1 MLQKSKNLCLSFFII
16 IAFAWFVFLPYKAGY
31 AIPAAPFV
39 HTLTQPDGTD
49 FNARQWGDES
59 CHGWETVDGYTIV
72 FDKSLN
78 SWTYAVHDT
87 IGELISSSKIVGR
100 DNLPDNCFPN
110 MRPDGL
116 ALSKIVRHMTTKET
130 MMNVFNDENS
140 FNGNEYSQKD
150 VASTGTANIPVILIN
165 FNNTTATY
173 TKSDFNTLLFGT
185 GNHSMKDYYNEVSY
199 NKFSVSAGPS
209 GVVGWY
215 TASNTHDYYGQNKGG
230 VQGKDMWPGD
240 LVYEAVKAADA
251 VVDFS
256 SYDMDGDGYVDAT
269 NIVHQGT
276 DEATTGNS
284 TDIWSH
290 RWSLESAKY
299 YGQSHYGEYTTNDKN
314 SKGQYVKVND
324 YTLEAEQAF
333 DGTMETVGVFV
344 HEYGHA
350 LGLPDLYDTDYSSN
364 GIGDWSVMAGGGY
377 NYVTKSGDRPA
388 HMDAWCKYYLGWVT
402 PTSVSG
408 TLSNETIAQAATS
421 ADVYK
426 LLSGSPLLGEYFLV
440 ENRQKTDFDAGLPGS
455 GLLIWHIDGNTIANN
470 SLMNEVNNSECYP
483 PNNCISNHYGVA
495 LIQADGKWDLEKY
508 ANDGDTGDPYYS
520 SNNASFSDNSSPNS
534 KLYNGNKSKVSITT
548 ISASGSTMTATLS
561 VSTGTQTSCP
571 SLYYWNGSEYARK
584 GFIIGGAVG
593 SEKEYVDRVPLN
605 QLALKDGMYYLQ
617 IRETEPENSFIDMA
631 KLMIIDHGSDVKL
644 DNNFWKRNLIANSNN
659 CRSHKVLDRIKI
671 ALDKLNQSSNVKIHE
686 LTLVSADHQVN
697 GDVLSEV
704 NYSDNEYV
712 NMSPGDIV
720 TLTFSDIPLEDE
732 KRDFVFCAEGY
743 YMSLDEP
750 ETP

>member
-1 MLQKSKNLCLSFFII
+1 MLRKTAKVSLAFFIV
-16 IAFAWFVFLPYKAGY
+16 FVFAGSISPHKGY
-31 AIPAAPFV
+31 AVPAAPFI
-39 HTLTQPDGTD
+39 HTLTQNDGET
-49 FNARQWGDES
+49 FKAKQWGDES
-59 CHGWETVDGYTIV
+59 YHGWETEDGHTIV

-78 SWTYAVHDT
+78 SWTYAIHDT
-87 IGELISSSKIVGR
+87 IGGLISSSKVVGK

-130 MMNVFNDENS
+130 VMNVFNEENS
-140 FNGNEYSQKD
+140 FNGNENSQK
-150 VASTGTANIPVILIN
+150 VVSSTGTANIPVILIN
-165 FNNTTATY
+165 FSNTTATY

-185 GNHSMKDYYNEVSY
+185 GNYSMKDYYNEISY

-230 VQGKDMWPGD
+230 VQGEDLWPGE

-256 SYDMDGDGYVDAT
+256 KYDMDGDGYVDAVI
-269 NIVHQGT
+269 IVHQGT
-276 DEATTGNS
+276 DEAATGNS

-290 RWSLESAKY
+290 KSTLNLMKAVGS
-299 YGQSHYGEYTTNDKN
+299 SYGEYTTNDKN

-324 YTLEAEQAF
+324 YAICAEKAS
-333 DGTMETVGVFV
+333 DGTQETIGVFA

-364 GIGDWSVMAGGGY
+364 AIGDWSVMAGGVY
-377 NYVTKSGDRPA
+377 NSVAKSGDRPA

-402 PTSVSG
+402 PTSVTG
-408 TLSNETIAQAATS
+408 TLSNETITQAATS

-426 LLSGSPLLGEYFLV
+426 LLSGSPSFGEYFLV
-440 ENRQKTDFDAGLPGS
+440 ENRQKTGFDAGLPGS
-455 GLLIWHIDGNTIANN
+455 GLLVWHIDGNTIANK
-470 SLMNEVNNSECYP
+470 SSTNEVNNSECYP
-483 PNNCISNHYGVA
+483 PSNCISNHYGVA
-495 LIQADGKWDLEKY
+495 LIQADGNWDLEK
-508 ANDGDTGDPYYS
+508 NINEGDVGDPYPGS
-520 SNNASFSDNSSPNS
+520 QNKTSFTDTSSPGS
-534 KLYNGNKSKVSITT
+534 KLYSNLPISVSITN
-548 ISASGSTMTATLS
+548 ISASGSTMTATS
-561 VSTGTQTSCP
+561 YAAFSINRCP
-571 SLYYWNGSEYARK
+571 SLYYWNGIDYARK

-593 SEKEYVDRVPLN
+593 SEKEYLDRVPLN
-605 QLALKDGMYYLQ
+605 QLALKDGMYSLQ
-617 IRETEPENSFIDMA
+617 IRETEPEKSFIDMA
-631 KLMIIDHGSDVKL
+631 KLIVIDHGSDVKL
-644 DNNFWKRNLIANSNN
+644 DNSFRNRIRISNSNN

-671 ALDKLNQSSNVKIHE
+671 ALDKLKQSSNVKIHE
-686 LTLVSADHQVN
+686 LTLVSAEHQVN
-697 GDVLSEV
+697 GDVLSQV
-704 NYSDNEYV
+704 SSSDNEYV
-712 NMSPGDIV
+712 NMSPGDVV

-743 YMSLDEP
+743 YTSLDES